1 MRMQE
6 YLVDMLCCPVCHE
19 ELGWSVEKKLDDH
32 VEVGVAACEGCGA
45 SYPIRDGIGLFLT
58 DELEREDLWE
68 EVDSALTQ
76 NLREHTELDA
86 QLMEVP
92 LEALGPAD
100 QLFRAMILE
109 ERGDFAGAEL
119 AEDRAHEGLYTQD
132 YLRCWGSQVDTVI
145 DAVKDSNNPIVD
157 LASGRCYLVGKLI
170 RQTNAPI
177 IASDFSPRV
186 LKRNRRWLQFK
197 GYYDRVSLLAFDA
210 RKTPFRDKSVET
222 MTTNLGVPNIRG
234 TGDLFIELRRILT
247 GSFFAISH
255 FFPEDDGNREVIE
268 QFELGDAVYKARL
281 VEKMSVAGFEVDTGV
296 SCFGDASPTPVGVVL
311 EGMPVDGLPV
321 ESTEY
326 EWCVIEGK

>member
-1 MRMQE
+1 MKE

-19 ELGWSVEKKLDDH
+19 ELGWSVEEKLDDH

-68 EVDSALTQ
+68 DVDSALTQ
-76 NLREHTELDA
+76 HLREYPELDA
-86 QLMEVP
+86 QLMKVP
-92 LEALGPAD
+92 IEALGPAD

-119 AEDRAHEGLYTQD
+119 AEDTAHEGLYTQD
-132 YLRCWGSQVDTVI
+132 YLRCWQFQVDTLIEV
-145 DAVKDSNNPIVD
+145 VKDSDSPIVD

-170 RQTNAPI
+170 EQTNAPI

-186 LKRNRRWLQFK
+186 LRRNRSWLQFK

-210 RKTPFRDKSVET
+210 RKTPFKDRSIET
-222 MTTNLGVPNIRG
+222 LTTNLGVPNIRG
-234 TGDLFIELRRILT
+234 TGELFRELRRIVSGKFL
-247 GSFFAISH
+247 AISH

-281 VEKMSVAGFEVDTGV
+281 VEKMSAAGFEVDTGV
-296 SCFGDASPTPVGVVL
+296 PCVGKASPTPVGVVL

-326 EWCVIEGK
+326 EWCVVEGE